1 MRHSWISIFCPF
13 DDLTYVPSSFSSS
26 SPPSPPVAPDATGSL
41 PSRYFVAMASRNV
54 TPGSDL
60 VRADERSR
68 GGAVG
73 GVGGALE
80 VSRAAVRAVVLAPR
94 GVVPLHAHPLAILAH
109 DGSDV
114 AHGGAGAVPRLDAA
128 THLCIVWHHHHDVDA
143 GCARTVEWRASRSV
157 NPRAR
162 VCAVLV
168 SRDAGQKFE
177 TTHPVGRARGSLG
190 ALLSRSGHTRARA
203 IGRVGGDDGSTPK
216 SRSRW
221 RWWPLVTCRRRWTP

>member
-1 MRHSWISIFCPF
+1 MP
-13 DDLTYVPSSFSSS
+13 PSFSSS
-26 SPPSPPVAPDATGSL
+26 SPPPPASPDATSAGGAVEVL
-41 PSRYFVAMASRNV
+41 GERLGEGA
-54 TPGSDL
+54 TPGRIA
-60 VRADERSR
+60 RADERGW

-143 GCARTVEWRASRSV
+143 DARGRSSG
-157 NPRAR
+157 AR
-162 VCAVLV
+162 RG
-168 SRDAGQKFE
+168 SGQRPPVGHPSGMLCWCPWPDRKFE
-177 TTHPVGRARGSLG
+177 TTGCWARARVTVTAFLVGTPPSLRN
-190 ALLSRSGHTRARA
+190 SDERR
-203 IGRVGGDDGSTPK
+203 GGVSTPF
-216 SRSRW
+216 RGRDGDGGAW
-221 RWWPLVTCRRRWTP
+221 

>member
-1 MRHSWISIFCPF
+1 MAVCGADVRAAVVLVI
-13 DDLTYVPSSFSSS
+13 
-26 SPPSPPVAPDATGSL
+26 VAAVAVASLGRDVAGFAVEVLGAERLGEGDTGANL
-41 PSRYFVAMASRNV
+41 K
-54 TPGSDL
+54 
-60 VRADERSR
+60 RADERGW

-143 GCARTVEWRASRSV
+143 GCARTVEWRASRDLV
-157 NPRAR
+157 NDRLLGTLRMLCWCP
-162 VCAVLV
+162 
-168 SRDAGQKFE
+168 F
-177 TTHPVGRARGSLG
+177 GR
-190 ALLSRSGHTRARA
+190 
-203 IGRVGGDDGSTPK
+203 
-216 SRSRW
+216 
-221 RWWPLVTCRRRWTP
+221 